1 MAPSANPSG
10 RQILSTVD
18 QTTTE
23 QAPSAASA
31 ASWTLGTSEPA
42 IDLELAL
49 PEAEALRAWL
59 LKPAADGATSLED
72 PLVSRVLS
80 RLGLEVDGARS
91 AINVRRELV
100 QAGVSVDHLSDEQI
114 RELGSRI
121 AAMKPAPTDQKPP
134 AATPDA

>member
-1 MAPSANPSG
+1 
-10 RQILSTVD
+10 LSTVD
-18 QTTTE
+18 LTTNE
-23 QAPSAASA
+23 QAAMPAPA
-31 ASWTLGTSEPA
+31 WTLGTSEPTIELA
-42 IDLELAL
+42 LAL

-59 LKPAADGATSLED
+59 LKPAADGATSLDD

-100 QAGVSVDHLSDEQI
+100 GAGVSVDHLSDAQI

-121 AAMKPAPTDQKPP
+121 AAMKPAPTDQKLPV
-134 AATPDA
+134 AAPEE

>member
-1 MAPSANPSG
+1 MG
-10 RQILSTVD
+10 QIVSTVD
-18 QTTTE
+18 TTTAETATTTE
-23 QAPSAASA
+23 QPAAPATG
-31 ASWTLGTSEPA
+31 SWNLGVPEPRIA
-42 IDLELAL
+42 LEFTL

-59 LKPAADGATSLED
+59 LKPAADGATSLDD

-100 QAGVSVDHLSDEQI
+100 QAGVSVDHLSDETL

-121 AAMKPAPTDQKPP
+121 AAMKPGVIEPKLAV
-134 AATPDA
+134 AAAEE

>member
-1 MAPSANPSG
+1 V
-10 RQILSTVD
+10 STVD
-18 QTTTE
+18 HATTE
-23 QAPSAASA
+23 QSSSPATG
-31 ASWTLGTSEPA
+31 SWTLGIPEPT
-42 IDLELAL
+42 IELEFALA
-49 PEAEALRAWL
+49 EAEALRAWL

-100 QAGVSVDHLSDEQI
+100 QAGISVDHLSDEKL

-121 AAMKPAPTDQKPP
+121 AAMKPGLTEQKLPVAP
-134 AATPDA
+134 PDE

>member
-1 MAPSANPSG
+1 MSA
-10 RQILSTVD
+10 VD
-18 QTTTE
+18 QTTE
-23 QAPSAASA
+23 QAPSPAA
-31 ASWTLGTSEPA
+31 ASWTLGISEPT
-42 IDLELAL
+42 IGLELAL

-100 QAGVSVDHLSDEQI
+100 QAGVSVDHLSDEKI

-121 AAMKPAPTDQKPP
+121 AAMKPAPTDQKLPVVPP
-134 AATPDA
+134 EE